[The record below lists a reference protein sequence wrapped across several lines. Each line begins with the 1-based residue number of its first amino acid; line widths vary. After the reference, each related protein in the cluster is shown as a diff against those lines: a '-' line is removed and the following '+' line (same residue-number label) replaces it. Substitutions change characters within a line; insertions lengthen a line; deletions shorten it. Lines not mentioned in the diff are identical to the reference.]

1 MALLEHK
8 LREAEAARVEL
19 EQTRARLER
28 EVRLKELSLE
38 IDQTKCLTLRSEQ
51 CQGRDSGVRRVFK
64 IDLAKFSPTGSH
76 QGYLWDLQTC
86 YYETFSVHIKMEFTY

>member
-8 LREAEAARVEL
+8 LREAEAARAEL

-38 IDQTKCLTLRSEQ
+38 IDQTKCLTLRSDIRAVSRPRYWGQE
-51 CQGRDSGVRRVFK
+51 
-64 IDLAKFSPTGSH
+64 
-76 QGYLWDLQTC
+76 
-86 YYETFSVHIKMEFTY
+86 SVEN

>member
-8 LREAEAARVEL
+8 LREAEAARAEL

-38 IDQTKCLTLRSEQ
+38 IDQTKCLTLRSGLV
-51 CQGRDSGVRRVFK
+51 GR
-64 IDLAKFSPTGSH
+64 
-76 QGYLWDLQTC
+76 
-86 YYETFSVHIKMEFTY
+86 

>member
-8 LREAEAARVEL
+8 LREAEAARAEL

-51 CQGRDSGVRRVFK
+51 CQGRDKWG
-64 IDLAKFSPTGSH
+64 
-76 QGYLWDLQTC
+76 Q
-86 YYETFSVHIKMEFTY
+86 ESVEN

>member
-38 IDQTKCLTLRSEQ
+38 IDQTKCLTLRSGSVKAEIV
-51 CQGRDSGVRRVFK
+51 GSGE
-64 IDLAKFSPTGSH
+64 
-76 QGYLWDLQTC
+76 C
-86 YYETFSVHIKMEFTY
+86 

>member
-8 LREAEAARVEL
+8 LREAEAARAEL

-28 EVRLKELSLE
+28 EVRLRELSLE

-51 CQGRDSGVRRVFK
+51 CQGRDTGWGQESVENQPSQVSSHWESPGILMGSPGV
-64 IDLAKFSPTGSH
+64 L
-76 QGYLWDLQTC
+76 L
-86 YYETFSVHIKMEFTY
+86 

>member
-8 LREAEAARVEL
+8 LREAEAARAEL

-38 IDQTKCLTLRSEQ
+38 IDQTKCLTLRSDIRAES
-51 CQGRDSGVRRVFK
+51 RSR
-64 IDLAKFSPTGSH
+64 
-76 QGYLWDLQTC
+76 
-86 YYETFSVHIKMEFTY
+86 